1 MKICVQILGNIFK
14 SFSQVLVETQIL
26 HVISE
31 INLPS
36 YLSGMSR
43 IDFLREGGGCVT
55 GRVDESGKLT
65 GSDIV
70 YVYPD
75 YLTCIQGEP
84 LNLYQSV

>member
-1 MKICVQILGNIFK
+1 MIRM
-14 SFSQVLVETQIL
+14 T
-26 HVISE
+26 
-31 INLPS
+31 
-36 YLSGMSR
+36 R
-43 IDFLREGGGCVT
+43 IDFSREGGGCVT

-84 LNLYQSV
+84 LRLYQSV